1 MPRLFLKLG
10 IACIQRPFLTVPFSP
25 HSHLILVVFFFVC
38 FLLEHSVNL
47 TRRPLDWGGCNAL
60 AVYVSQLKPQPK
72 MLQGSEIKIKDVSY
86 AITYTWNLKYDT
98 NEFINKTDRLNRQ
111 NRLVG
116 ASGEGMWED
125 GLESLGLAEAN
136 CYTYDGEKQ
145 GPTV

>member
-1 MPRLFLKLG
+1 
-10 IACIQRPFLTVPFSP
+10 
-25 HSHLILVVFFFVC
+25 
-38 FLLEHSVNL
+38 
-47 TRRPLDWGGCNAL
+47 
-60 AVYVSQLKPQPK
+60 
-72 MLQGSEIKIKDVSY
+72 MLQGSEIKIKDVPY

>member
-1 MPRLFLKLG
+1 
-10 IACIQRPFLTVPFSP
+10 
-25 HSHLILVVFFFVC
+25 
-38 FLLEHSVNL
+38 
-47 TRRPLDWGGCNAL
+47 
-60 AVYVSQLKPQPK
+60 